1 MEEKPAAVNR
11 HSAIPRMSRLP
22 TPRST
27 SSSNL
32 RPAPSKENLN
42 PVPKQRLRP
51 AASRDQLPR
60 ASSIPS
66 NRLEPREALATTP
79 CPRRDMS
86 AARPRATDS
95 RPSLAA
101 STTPSHSPSQPPL
114 SHTPT
119 GDPPSDPDHFLFKKP
134 PALSRRPSEAQLS
147 TPSGAMN
154 QSPVDSEPP
163 INDSTDSMSF
173 GTIRPRSSKP
183 RPSLSERTMETL
195 AQLPS
200 SPAMS
205 KKSTSFFDPDGTRR
219 SRSRAGSNGS
229 RPGSSYTSDGS
240 MRPPSQARSRQ
251 GSSSG
256 PDDGSVSSF
265 RASTNTFRQPL
276 STIEG
281 TPSRRTSG
289 IASLRTP
296 SVRGVAR
303 ATPARSTNFSAS
315 TIGHSFDR
323 GSSPT
328 KSTGIAAPPKTGAK
342 TIAARPLKQRQSING
357 LFKKPSLPAMDRTAA
372 AQPAPPKFTPKPAP
386 KTTPTPSRLTKPTRT
401 IPKPGATGAPSE
413 AIGKPD
419 MEASRKSSTAL
430 REQIAQ
436 AKAAKRAAVKKAP
449 DLDLVPDSLAVTDDP
464 KSFPL
469 KSPIVPADN
478 SFDFGIAVT
487 YDPFNTQRTQSAKNK
502 IVQQRLGDARSSGRL
517 NIAAMGLSV
526 MPVEVLKM
534 YNAEMMGTN
543 DGSWAESV
551 DLTRLIAAD
560 NEMELIDDSIF
571 PDVTADDLAAEEDGN
586 GNIFGGL
593 DTIDLHGN
601 LLISLPV
608 GLRQLR
614 LLTSLN
620 LMPLTE
626 LNLKKN
632 KLAKTLIEDDVEAL
646 PKLQSI
652 DISCNQIT
660 HIVAPGTTVSLPAL
674 YQLSASMNRLKA
686 LPDVSSWSSLLTL
699 TADENSISEFP
710 EGFFSLEK
718 LRHVDFSANDIRIIP
733 PEIARMDNLAM
744 IRLSGNPLRD
754 KKFISATTEELK
766 DALAARLEPPP
777 PYDDV
782 TSTAHT
788 IAAAIADDAKASESP
803 TKEVAP
809 EEGEHDS
816 RSDMDDFATPPTS
829 APHSPARSRSHT
841 LSSQTWPIKN
851 GGLLDRSGTQ
861 SSSLHPV
868 VCSKIAAA
876 TRVTEIQLHHNLFA
890 TFPESL
896 TFFANTLTA
905 LSLAHNK
912 LVGET
917 YLPEELELPA
927 LRELNLMNNHITS
940 LAPLTAN
947 LRSPQLEK
955 VDVSLNRITA
965 LPTDLRVVFPQLSVM
980 LIANNHLIELDPES
994 IRGLQVVDANNND
1007 IAHLNPKIGLLGGN
1021 GGLRQLDVSG
1031 NRFRVPRFSVLER
1044 GTDATLRWL
1053 RGRVPVAEMASWKE
1067 GQGEGGQGDFD
1078 DDVD

>member
-1 MEEKPAAVNR
+1 MSSDTSFAAHVAR
-11 HSAIPRMSRLP
+11 QFSSFEDDRQASSKDV
-22 TPRST
+22 TYTT
-27 SSSNL
+27 SNGV
-32 RPAPSKENLN
+32 
-42 PVPKQRLRP
+42 PVPHPYETQRAGENGPLLLQ
-51 AASRDQLPR
+51 DFHL
-60 ASSIPS
+60 ID
-66 NRLEPREALATTP
+66 L
-79 CPRRDMS
+79 
-86 AARPRATDS
+86 
-95 RPSLAA
+95 
-101 STTPSHSPSQPPL
+101 L
-114 SHTPT
+114 SHFDRERIPERVVHAK
-119 GDPPSDPDHFLFKKP
+119 G
-134 PALSRRPSEAQLS
+134 
-147 TPSGAMN
+147 SGAHGFFECTN
-154 QSPVDSEPP
+154 P
-163 INDSTDSMSF
+163 IPNLTQADLFSTK
-173 GTIRPRSSKP
+173 G
-183 RPSLSERTMETL
+183 
-195 AQLPS
+195 
-200 SPAMS
+200 
-205 KKSTSFFDPDGTRR
+205 KKCP
-219 SRSRAGSNGS
+219 
-229 RPGSSYTSDGS
+229 
-240 MRPPSQARSRQ
+240 
-251 GSSSG
+251 
-256 PDDGSVSSF
+256 
-265 RASTNTFRQPL
+265 PL

-281 TPSRRTSG
+281 TPSQRTSG

-315 TIGHSFDR
+315 TIGQSFDR

-328 KSTGIAAPPKTGAK
+328 KPTGIAAPPKIGAK

-372 AQPAPPKFTPKPAP
+372 AQPAAPKFTPKPAP
-386 KTTPTPSRLTKPTRT
+386 KTIPTPSRLTKPTRA
-401 IPKPGATGAPSE
+401 IPKPGAIGAPSE
-413 AIGKPD
+413 AIEKPD

-487 YDPFNTQRTQSAKNK
+487 HDPFNTQRTQSAKNK

-534 YNAEMMGTN
+534 YDAEMMGTN

-571 PDVTADDLAAEEDGN
+571 PDVTADDLAADEDGN
-586 GNIFGGL
+586 GNVFGGL

-620 LMPLTE
+620 LTNNRLANNCFEVISQLTSLRDLKLANNLLYGPLDPSVSNLQNLEIFDIHGNNVSTLPTNFGNLERLRILNLAENSFELLPFGILSQMPLTE

-632 KLAKTLIEDDVEAL
+632 KLVKTLIEDDVEAL

-788 IAAAIADDAKASESP
+788 IAAAIADDAKAPEPP

-940 LAPLTAN
+940 LTPLTVN

-965 LPTDLRVVFPQLSVM
+965 LPTDLRIVFPRLSVM

-1067 GQGEGGQGDFD
+1067 GQGEGGQGDSD

>member
-11 HSAIPRMSRLP
+11 QSAIPRMSRLP

-32 RPAPSKENLN
+32 RPAASKENLN

-60 ASSIPS
+60 ASSISS
-66 NRLEPREALATTP
+66 NRVEPREALATTP
-79 CPRRDMS
+79 RPRRDIS
-86 AARPRATDS
+86 AARPRATVS

-101 STTPSHSPSQPPL
+101 STTPTHSPSQTPS

-119 GDPPSDPDHFLFKKP
+119 GDPPADPDHFLFKKP
-134 PALSRRPSEAQLS
+134 TALTRRPSEARMS
-147 TPSGAMN
+147 TPSDVTN
-154 QSPVDSEPP
+154 QSPVDSDPSV
-163 INDSTDSMSF
+163 NDSTDGMSF

-240 MRPPSQARSRQ
+240 MRPPSQAKSRP

-276 STIEG
+276 TTIE
-281 TPSRRTSG
+281 
-289 IASLRTP
+289 
-296 SVRGVAR
+296 AR
-303 ATPARSTNFSAS
+303 PTNFAAS

-328 KSTGIAAPPKTGAK
+328 KSTGIAAPPKIGAK

-372 AQPAPPKFTPKPAP
+372 AQPAPPKFTPKPAS
-386 KTTPTPSRLTKPTRT
+386 KTISTPSRLTKPPRT
-401 IPKPGATGAPSE
+401 IAKPGAIGAASE

-436 AKAAKRAAVKKAP
+436 AKAAKRAAAKKAP

-487 YDPFNTQRTQSAKNK
+487 HDPFNTQRTQSAKNK
-502 IVQQRLGDARSSGRL
+502 IVQQRLGDARNSGRL

-534 YNAEMMGTN
+534 
-543 DGSWAESV
+543 
-551 DLTRLIAAD
+551 
-560 NEMELIDDSIF
+560 
-571 PDVTADDLAAEEDGN
+571 
-586 GNIFGGL
+586 
-593 DTIDLHGN
+593 
-601 LLISLPV
+601 
-608 GLRQLR
+608 QLR

-620 LMPLTE
+620 LVISQLTSLRDLKLANNLLYGPLDPSVSNLQNLEIFDIHGNNVSTLPTNFGNLERLRILNLAENSFELLPFGILSQMPLTE

-646 PKLQSI
+646 SKLQSI

-660 HIVAPGTTVSLPAL
+660 HIVAPGTTVSLPVL

-788 IAAAIADDAKASESP
+788 IAAAIADDAKASEPP

-816 RSDMDDFATPPTS
+816 RSDMDDFATPPDIGAALTCS
-829 APHSPARSRSHT
+829 
-841 LSSQTWPIKN
+841 IE
-851 GGLLDRSGTQ
+851 

-940 LAPLTAN
+940 LTPLTVN
-947 LRSPQLEK
+947 LRSQQLEK

-965 LPTDLRVVFPQLSVM
+965 LPTDLRIVFPQLSVM

-1067 GQGEGGQGDFD
+1067 GQGEGGLGDSD

>member
-1 MEEKPAAVNR
+1 
-11 HSAIPRMSRLP
+11 
-22 TPRST
+22 
-27 SSSNL
+27 
-32 RPAPSKENLN
+32 
-42 PVPKQRLRP
+42 
-51 AASRDQLPR
+51 
-60 ASSIPS
+60 
-66 NRLEPREALATTP
+66 
-79 CPRRDMS
+79 
-86 AARPRATDS
+86 
-95 RPSLAA
+95 
-101 STTPSHSPSQPPL
+101 
-114 SHTPT
+114 
-119 GDPPSDPDHFLFKKP
+119 
-134 PALSRRPSEAQLS
+134 
-147 TPSGAMN
+147 
-154 QSPVDSEPP
+154 
-163 INDSTDSMSF
+163 
-173 GTIRPRSSKP
+173 
-183 RPSLSERTMETL
+183 
-195 AQLPS
+195 
-200 SPAMS
+200 MS
-205 KKSTSFFDPDGTRR
+205 KKTTSFFDPDGTRR
-219 SRSRAGSNGS
+219 SRSRAGSNAS

-240 MRPPSQARSRQ
+240 MRPPSQARSRP

-281 TPSRRTSG
+281 TPSRRASG

-296 SVRGVAR
+296 SVRGVPR
-303 ATPARSTNFSAS
+303 ATPVRSAKFSAS

-323 GSSPT
+323 SPSPT
-328 KSTGIAAPPKTGAK
+328 KSTGIAAPPKLGAK
-342 TIAARPLKQRQSING
+342 TIAARPLKPRQSING

-372 AQPAPPKFTPKPAP
+372 SQPAPPKFASKPAAKP
-386 KTTPTPSRLTKPTRT
+386 TSTPSRLTKPTRA
-401 IPKPGATGAPSE
+401 IPKPPSTTQAEDGEVSE
-413 AIGKPD
+413 ALA
-419 MEASRKSSTAL
+419 ASRKSSAAL

-436 AKAAKRAAVKKAP
+436 AKAAKRAAARNVA
-449 DLDLVPDSLAVTDDP
+449 DLDLVPDSLAVVDDP
-464 KSFPL
+464 KGLPL
-469 KSPIVPADN
+469 KSPIVPVDN

-487 YDPFNTQRTQSAKNK
+487 HDPFNTRRTENAKNK
-502 IVQQRLGDARSSGRL
+502 IIHQRLADARRSGRL
-517 NIAAMGLSV
+517 NIAAMGLRT
-526 MPVEVLKM
+526 MPAEVLKM
-534 YNAEMMGTN
+534 YDAEMMGTN
-543 DGSWAESV
+543 DGSWAESI
-551 DLTRLIAAD
+551 DLTRLMAAD
-560 NEMELIDDSIF
+560 NEMELIEDSIF
-571 PDVTADDLAAEEDGN
+571 PDVTAEDLAMDEEGN
-586 GNIFGGL
+586 GNIFGGV

-620 LMPLTE
+620 LTNNRLANNCFDVISQLTSLRDLKLGNNLLYGPLDPSISNLQSLEIFDLHGNNVSSLPTNFSNLERLRILNLAENSFELLPFGIISQLPLTE

-632 KLAKTLIEDDVEAL
+632 KLSKTLIEEGVEAL

-652 DISCNQIT
+652 DISCNQLT
-660 HIVAPGTTVSLPAL
+660 HIAAPGATVSLPAL
-674 YQLSASMNRLKA
+674 HQLSASMNRLKA

-699 TADENSISEFP
+699 TADENNISEFP
-710 EGFFSLEK
+710 PGFFSLEK

-788 IAAAIADDAKASESP
+788 IAAAIADDAKAAEPP
-803 TKEVAP
+803 TKEVVT
-809 EEGEHDS
+809 EEVDHDS
-816 RSDMDDFATPPTS
+816 RSDLDDFATPPTS

-841 LSSQTWPIKN
+841 LSSQTWPVKN

-868 VCSKIAAA
+868 VCSKIAAT
-876 TRVTEIQLHHNLFA
+876 TRVAEIQLHHNLFV
-890 TFPESL
+890 TLPESL
-896 TFFANTLTA
+896 SFFANTLTA

-917 YLPEELELPA
+917 YLPEELELPS

-940 LAPLTAN
+940 LTPLTAN

-965 LPTDLRVVFPQLSVM
+965 LPTDLRVVFPMLSVM

-994 IRGLQVVDANNND
+994 IKGLQVVDANNND
-1007 IAHLNPKIGLLGGN
+1007 IAHLNPKLGLLGGT

-1053 RGRVPVAEMASWKE
+1053 RGRVPVAEMATWKE
-1067 GQGEGGQGDFD
+1067 GQGDAGQGDSD